1 MGAGIIPP
9 DGKPSMAGAVESW
22 ITIVVLTNTRI
33 QILFAALL
41 LRLIVQAQC
50 PVDALKVNGRVE
62 SASSESKVRVQLVY
76 PRNRPGE
83 SGEVSVQDGK
93 FQIPIEFV
101 TAESSLFP
109 KLPKKC
115 GRKPTTVVVTLLEN
129 GEESDQVTLNFARA
143 FKMTDASA
151 YGLRSDLVLKGRPRA
166 FNFICVFWMPQF
178 RVLSFDECLE
188 VVQASRPEYAVL
200 LEPGID
206 GSKRFW
212 IQLIHTMPPFAMLAY
227 QVSAA
232 KQAQVL

>member
-1 MGAGIIPP
+1 MGLGQPLPPFPFCFAPMGAGIIPP

-101 TAESSLFP
+101 TAESSLFSN
-109 KLPKKC
+109 LPKKC

-166 FNFICVFWMPQF
+166 
-178 RVLSFDECLE
+178 
-188 VVQASRPEYAVL
+188 
-200 LEPGID
+200 
-206 GSKRFW
+206 
-212 IQLIHTMPPFAMLAY
+212 
-227 QVSAA
+227 
-232 KQAQVL
+232 